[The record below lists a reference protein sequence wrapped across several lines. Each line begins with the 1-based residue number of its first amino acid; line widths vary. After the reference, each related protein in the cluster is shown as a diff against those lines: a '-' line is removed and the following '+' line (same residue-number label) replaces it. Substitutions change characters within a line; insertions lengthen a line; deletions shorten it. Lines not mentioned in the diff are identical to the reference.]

1 MDWSARQSPA
11 PDRKKKHSASSSTN
25 PPFMPGMP
33 FMPPFPGVSMV
44 NNVHVL
50 INRKAQMLMK
60 IMSCA
65 IQEDDENGNDINI
78 NLK

>member
-44 NNVHVL
+44 NNVC
-50 INRKAQMLMK
+50 MF
-60 IMSCA
+60 
-65 IQEDDENGNDINI
+65 
-78 NLK
+78 

>member
-11 PDRKKKHSASSSTN
+11 PDRKKKHSASRSTN

-44 NNVHVL
+44 NNVC
-50 INRKAQMLMK
+50 MF
-60 IMSCA
+60 
-65 IQEDDENGNDINI
+65 
-78 NLK
+78 